1 LSGGGR
7 TVARMSRARVAVL
20 QIVSKQLS
28 VTAAAAEYGISRRH
42 LHRLLARYQEGGLE
56 ALEPRSRRPKTTPI
70 ATPET
75 VRQRVI
81 ELRATLTADG
91 LDAGPVTIAWHLER
105 EALPVLST
113 STIRRILHAAGLIT
127 PQPTKRPRSSYLRFE
142 MAQPNEMWQSDF
154 IHWRLADGTDVEV
167 LNWLDDHSRF
177 LVSCT
182 AHAPVT
188 GEVVVAVSLGLIEQ
202 YGPPAST
209 LTDNGSVYTSR
220 FTGGRNAFE
229 YVLALLGIRQKNGAP
244 GHPQTQG
251 KTERFH
257 QTLQR
262 WLTARPTAR
271 TVAELQAQL
280 DAFRAHYN
288 ERRPHRA
295 LNRQTPG
302 EVYRAT
308 PKAAPASNGH
318 PPSHY
323 RLRYDR
329 LDTKGHMSLRR
340 AGRMHHLGVG
350 SAHARKRV
358 LAFADDHHITVA
370 ELTTGELLS
379 RHLIEPNKTYWR
391 NQNKE
396 PGRWPSSPN

>member
-1 LSGGGR
+1 
-7 TVARMSRARVAVL
+7 MSRARVAVL
-20 QIVSKQLS
+20 QVVSEQLS

-42 LHRLLARYQEGGLE
+42 LHRLLARYRDGGLD

-81 ELRATLTADG
+81 ELRGQLTADG
-91 LDAGPVTIAWHLER
+91 LDAGPVTIGWHLER
-105 EALPVLST
+105 EGLPALST

-127 PQPTKRPRSSYLRFE
+127 PEPRKRPRSSYTRFE

-154 IHWRLADGTDVEV
+154 IHWRLVDGADVEV

-177 LVSCT
+177 LLSCT
-182 AHAPVT
+182 AHTPVT
-188 GEVVVAVSLGLIEQ
+188 GDDVVSVFVGLVEE

-209 LTDNGSVYTSR
+209 LTDNGSVFTSR

-229 YVLALLGIRQKNGAP
+229 YILPLLGVRQKNGAP

-262 WLTARPTAR
+262 WLTARPAAR
-271 TVAELQAQL
+271 TTLELQHQL
-280 DAFRAHYN
+280 DEFREHYN

-295 LNRQTPG
+295 LNRRTPG
-302 EVYRAT
+302 EAYRAT
-308 PKAAPASNGH
+308 PKAAPASNGRA
-318 PPSHY
+318 PGHY

-329 LDTKGHMSLRR
+329 LDTKGKMSLRR
-340 AGRMHHLGVG
+340 AGRMHHLHAGVE
-350 SAHARKRV
+350 HARKRV
-358 LAFADDHHITVA
+358 LAFADDDQVTVA
-370 ELTTGELLS
+370 ELTTGEVLS

-391 NQNKE
+391 NQMRE
-396 PGRWPSSPN
+396 PGRWPSSQE